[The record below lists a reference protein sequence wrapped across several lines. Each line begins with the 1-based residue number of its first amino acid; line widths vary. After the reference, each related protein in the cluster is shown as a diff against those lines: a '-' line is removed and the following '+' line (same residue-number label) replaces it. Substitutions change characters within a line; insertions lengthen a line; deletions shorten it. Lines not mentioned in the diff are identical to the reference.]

1 MTLRAGRKT
10 LVDAQ
15 VDLRRAVSELFDARE
30 IIRDQKG
37 MLASGEEMYQQVA
50 EEIMAAIE
58 RGQPEFRR
66 QPGENQSQR

>member
-37 MLASGEEMYQQVA
+37 MLASGEEMYQQVV
-50 EEIMAAIE
+50 EELRVAYARINDLE
-58 RGQPEFRR
+58 RQLRPER
-66 QPGENQSQR
+66 